1 MEMKLGY
8 AKESGGTGV
17 RFWPVYLCYLIF
29 GLLLPLSKEE
39 WKLTG
44 LLVSAVIALVMGGL
58 MVRLLIMLFHRG
70 NGALFAD
77 NKELAL
83 EAIRTGMLFMIPFTA
98 LAVLAQLLL
107 DWNAV
112 MPFASAAIMTSTA
125 SAGTEAMKK
134 GAKGIKNILIPS
146 LLAFVFSTGWMML
159 VAILP

>member
-8 AKESGGTGV
+8 AKESGGTGG
-17 RFWPVYLCYLIF
+17 RFWPVYLCYLTF
-29 GLLLPLSKEE
+29 GLLLPLSKEAST
-39 WKLTG
+39 LTG
-44 LLVSAVIALVMGGL
+44 LLVSAVIALVIGIL

-70 NGALFAD
+70 NGVLFAD

-125 SAGTEAMKK
+125 SAGTEVMKR
-134 GAKGIKNILIPS
+134 GAKGVKNILIPS

>member
-8 AKESGGTGV
+8 AKTSGVIRV

-39 WKLTG
+39 WELTG
-44 LLVSAVIALVMGGL
+44 LLLSAAIALVMGGL
-58 MVRLLIMLFHRG
+58 MVRLLILLFHRG
-70 NGALFAD
+70 NGELFAD

-83 EAIRTGMLFMIPFTA
+83 EAIRTGLLFMIPFTA

-107 DWNAV
+107 GWNAV

-125 SAGTEAMKK
+125 SAGTEVMKK
-134 GAKGIKNILIPS
+134 GAKGAKNILIPS

-159 VAILP
+159 VAILL